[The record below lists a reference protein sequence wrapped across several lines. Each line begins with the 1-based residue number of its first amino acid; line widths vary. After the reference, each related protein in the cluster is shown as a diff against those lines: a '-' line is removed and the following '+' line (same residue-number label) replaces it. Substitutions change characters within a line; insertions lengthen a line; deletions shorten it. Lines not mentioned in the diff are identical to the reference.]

1 MKQLDESRSFSI
13 YPNPGKGDFVLQA
26 SAPATGTLSIQMVD
40 AQGRVVLNQL
50 GNAATPIR
58 ISIAHLPNGMYIVQI
73 QTEAGGCAARRL
85 ILQK

>member
-1 MKQLDESRSFSI
+1 
-13 YPNPGKGDFVLQA
+13 
-26 SAPATGTLSIQMVD
+26 MVD